1 MRKQIFITLISISF
15 MVAGCTA
22 TDSTSSDTNENTNNA
37 DETES
42 AADTNT
48 NTNVDGNANINAN
61 AGPESQATP
70 AKEVIYKQYTNK
82 AIGYS
87 LQYPEHW
94 YWRHY
99 IRNEIGDRDS
109 LVDDYFIADR
119 KDIIDIKSE
128 NLGEVVV
135 EVSRHE
141 LKDFFSGVES
151 FDKKDVKV
159 GGADAARHEG
169 ARIIDSGKSQK
180 IIEYQFAKDKKAY
193 RIIYTKVD
201 STQSE
206 EQIFEKI
213 VSSFA
218 F

>member
-1 MRKQIFITLISISF
+1 MIKKISIILFVFSF
-15 MVAGCTA
+15 ILAGCG
-22 TDSTSSDTNENTNNA
+22 TSDLTNLNENTNSTDQA
-37 DETES
+37 ES
-42 AADTNT
+42 DVNINT
-48 NTNVDGNANINAN
+48 NINTNAS
-61 AGPESQATP
+61 PEPQTTP
-70 AKEVIYKQYTNK
+70 AQEEDYISYTNK

-87 LQYPEHW
+87 LQYPKRW

-119 KDIIDIKSE
+119 DNVIDIKSE
-128 NLGEVVV
+128 NLGSIVV

-141 LKDFFSGVES
+141 LKDFFSGIEN

-159 GGADAARHEG
+159 GEADASRYEG
-169 ARIIDSGKSQK
+169 VRSVDSGKSQK
-180 IIEYQFAKDKKAY
+180 IIEYQFAKDGKTY

-201 STQSE
+201 RTQGE

-213 VSSFA
+213 VSSFVL
-218 F
+218 